1 MPTYGFDCA
10 RCGAFD
16 LVRPMAEASAPAA
29 CPGCGAP
36 GRRVWGAPALRAGD
50 PRARRALDASEASA
64 DAPPVVD
71 RIPGVR
77 APGGRRGRVTT
88 DPRHLRLPRP

>member
-1 MPTYGFDCA
+1 MPTYGYDCA

-16 LVRPMAEASAPAA
+16 LIRPMARAGDTAL

-36 GRRVWGAPALRAGD
+36 ARRLFGAPALRSVD
-50 PRARRALDASEASA
+50 PALRRALDASAASA

-71 RIPGVR
+71 RVPGRSRR
-77 APGGRRGRVTT
+77 ATRVTT